1 MENQNK
7 NQSKQEL
14 FKYIKSYIV
23 DEVMKNEIFE
33 SIHPEIDDIIKEVLR
48 EQLLNSNEDLIIET
62 SNNMNRPSSSSGNY
76 VIKTKHENENLSTE
90 NVPSEISE
98 NKIMPFRNSMKS
110 DEDKNF
116 NLESDETSSSSSS
129 STDSSE
135 YSTLD
140 CNDMSSSSPSSTNG
154 SYLSTHSDDTS
165 SLSPSSSDLVS
176 KPSSSRKKE
185 TLNSD
190 VKSYRLEADTNTDP
204 MLEVGERGLTRLR
217 RRRKRRSNRRI
228 RRKRRMKLIEKL
240 LKKKGGGYT
249 EAPMINADQLS
260 VSVAP
265 PPPPPVV
272 YPQVVYLKKPGKQ
285 DKIIIKPYIS
295 ENESDRPKKLKSKKS
310 KKSKSLRKGRKSKKS
325 EKKKSK
331 KGRKSKKSED
341 KQSKKAKSVKSI
353 KLKPRIRVKDVDLP
367 VDAKKTVV
375 EINTLVDPTE
385 WPTTSEHICEC
396 PYGNFPFRR
405 FNHVISKDTE
415 IRERIYPGY
424 SVYYRH

>member
-1 MENQNK
+1 MENQNR
-7 NQSKQEL
+7 NQLKQEL

-23 DEVMKNEIFE
+23 DEIMKNEIFE

-48 EQLLNSNEDLIIET
+48 EQLLNSNEDLILET
-62 SNNMNRPSSSSGNY
+62 SNNTNRPSSSSGNHI
-76 VIKTKHENENLSTE
+76 IKTVHEIENPSTE
-90 NVPSEISE
+90 NVPSEKIFE
-98 NKIMPFRNSMKS
+98 NRIMPFENFMKS
-110 DEDKNF
+110 DEDKDF
-116 NLESDETSSSSSS
+116 DLENETSSSSSS
-129 STDSSE
+129 STDSCE
-135 YSTLD
+135 YSTAD
-140 CNDMSSSSPSSTNG
+140 CNDMSSSSSSSTNG
-154 SYLSTHSDDTS
+154 SYSSMPGDDTS
-165 SLSPSSSDLVS
+165 SLSLSSSNLVS
-176 KPSSSRKKE
+176 KPSSSHKKE

-190 VKSYRLEADTNTDP
+190 VKSYRFEADTNTDP
-204 MLEVGERGLTRLR
+204 ILEVGERGLTRLR

-272 YPQVVYLKKPGKQ
+272 YPQVVYRKKSGKQ

-295 ENESDRPKKLKSKKS
+295 ENESDKPKRSKSKKS
-310 KKSKSLRKGRKSKKS
+310 KTSKSSKKGRKSKKL

-331 KGRKSKKSED
+331 KGRKSKKSEG
-341 KQSKKAKSVKSI
+341 KKSEKVKSVKSI

-375 EINTLVDPTE
+375 EINTLVDPTD

-405 FNHVISKDTE
+405 FNRVISKDTE